1 MVSKCKTSLKPATP
15 TQVDVLNLIKTS
27 LLNAIAVGVRMLT
40 LLSINKILAIYVGP
54 AGYAALGQF
63 QNAVQ
68 MISTLASGAI
78 NTGVTKYTA
87 EYQDNEAEQRKVW
100 QTAGTIAL
108 TGSLVLSVLVFIF
121 RERLALGFL
130 GDAQL
135 STVFVWFAAT
145 LVLFVFN
152 TLLLAILNGKK
163 DIQRYVLANI
173 AGSVL
178 ALAITVLMVVNLGL
192 LGALIALAV
201 YQSLAFFA
209 TLFLCLKTP
218 WFRWREL
225 VGEVDLPVA
234 KNLAKYT
241 AMAITT
247 AVTVP
252 FSHILIRNHLGQT
265 LGWEAAGYWEAMWR
279 LSGAYLMLVST
290 TLSVY
295 YLPRLSELKN
305 WIEIK
310 KEIVSGYKV
319 ILPVAI
325 ACAGFVY
332 LMREFIILTLFSTAF
347 MPMETLFLWQLVGD
361 TLKIASWLLA
371 FVMLAKAMTAI
382 YIATEIIFS
391 ALFYF
396 LLTFLLPY
404 YGLESAAISHAIV
417 YFVYLCIMYFILNNR
432 NTVSLVKK

>member
-1 MVSKCKTSLKPATP
+1 MT
-15 TQVDVLNLIKTS
+15 LIKTS
-27 LLNAIAVGVRMLT
+27 LLNAIAVGIRMLT
-40 LLSINKILAIYVGP
+40 LLGINKILAIYVGP

-68 MISTLASGAI
+68 MISTLANGAI

-87 EYQDNEAEQRKVW
+87 EYHDNEAEQRKVW
-100 QTAGTIAL
+100 RTAGTIAL
-108 TGSLVLSVLVFIF
+108 TGSLVLSVLVLIF

-163 DIQRYVLANI
+163 DIPRYVLANI

-178 ALAITVLMVVNLGL
+178 ALAITALMVVNWGL
-192 LGALIALAV
+192 MGALISLVV

-225 VGEVDLPVA
+225 VGRVDWPVV

-241 AMAITT
+241 AMALTT
-247 AVTVP
+247 AATVP
-252 FSHILIRNHLGQT
+252 LSHILIRNHLGQT

-279 LSGAYLMLVST
+279 LSGGYLMLVTT
-290 TLSVY
+290 TLGVY
-295 YLPRLSELKN
+295 YLPKLSEIKMGV
-305 WIEIK
+305 EIK
-310 KEIVSGYKV
+310 NEILSGFRL
-319 ILPVAI
+319 ILPIVFLLLFFIYYTRQSLI
-325 ACAGFVY
+325 AV
-332 LMREFIILTLFSTAF
+332 LFSESFA
-347 MPMETLFLWQLVGD
+347 PMEVLFLWQLIGD
-361 TLKIASWLLA
+361 FIKIASWLFA
-371 FVMLAKAMTAI
+371 YTMISKSMTTLFI
-382 YIATEIIFS
+382 CTEVIFSGSFYLLVIIATKEV
-391 ALFYF
+391 
-396 LLTFLLPY
+396 
-404 YGLESAAISHAIV
+404 GLEGVAVAYAINYLIYFIAIAFAIS
-417 YFVYLCIMYFILNNR
+417 
-432 NTVSLVKK
+432 KKLKLQ

>member
-1 MVSKCKTSLKPATP
+1 
-15 TQVDVLNLIKTS
+15 
-27 LLNAIAVGVRMLT
+27 MLT
-40 LLSINKILAIYVGP
+40 LLGINKILAIYVGP

-108 TGSLVLSVLVFIF
+108 IGSLVLSVLVFIF

-163 DIQRYVLANI
+163 DIPRYVLANI

-178 ALAITVLMVVNLGL
+178 ALAITALMVVNWGL

-201 YQSLAFFA
+201 YQSLTFFA

-225 VGEVDLPVA
+225 VGRVDWPVA

-241 AMAITT
+241 AMALTT
-247 AVTVP
+247 AATVP
-252 FSHILIRNHLGQT
+252 LSHILIRNHLGQN

-305 WIEIK
+305 WKEIK

-325 ACAGFVY
+325 ACAAVVY
-332 LMREFIILTLFSTAF
+332 LIREFIILTLFSAAF
-347 MPMETLFLWQLVGD
+347 MPMEALFLWQLVGD

-382 YIATEIIFS
+382 YIVTEIIFS

-396 LLTFLLPY
+396 LITLLLPY
-404 YGLESAAISHAIV
+404 YGLVSAAISHLII
-417 YFVYLCIMYFILNNR
+417 YFLYLCTMYIILNSF
-432 NTVSLVKK
+432 NTVSNVKNQKSLSN